1 MNDINLSQYKIV
13 WVEFFPFYGY
23 VTQHDQKQLGAIET
37 FSKRKTY
44 RECFQNKDVALNFL
58 RSFSKKLD
66 KSYRCLIS
74 TDKQFGMA
82 KEENKYEI
90 QYTDKQKKEVFYLFK
105 SPVGDIMRDIKD
117 EIGFCNLK
125 QCSKK
130 EVVEWVKANYECSI
144 KTARQVADVIM
155 YRHG

>member
-1 MNDINLSQYKIV
+1 MYDNNLSPYKIV
-13 WVEFFPFYGY
+13 WVEFIPFYGY

-44 RECFQNKDVALNFL
+44 RECFQNKDVAINFL

-82 KEENKYEI
+82 KEENNYKI

-117 EIGFCNLK
+117 DIGFCDLK

-130 EVVEWVKANYECSI
+130 EVIEWVKENYDCSI
-144 KTARQVADVIM
+144 KTARQVAEVIM
-155 YRHG
+155 KPHG

>member
-1 MNDINLSQYKIV
+1 MYNNNLSPYKIV

-37 FSKRKTY
+37 FSKRKTH

-82 KEENKYEI
+82 KEENNYEI
-90 QYTDKQKKEVFYLFK
+90 KYTDKQKKEVFYLFK

-117 EIGFCNLK
+117 DIGFCDLK

-130 EVVEWVKANYECSI
+130 EVIEWVKENYDCSI
-144 KTARQVADVIM
+144 KTARQVAEVIM
-155 YRHG
+155 KPHG

>member
-1 MNDINLSQYKIV
+1 MNGINLSPYKIV

-23 VTQHDQKQLGAIET
+23 VTRHDQKQLGAIVT
-37 FSKRKTY
+37 FSKHKSY
-44 RECFQNKDVALNFL
+44 RQCFINKDVALNYL

-74 TDKQFGMA
+74 TDKQYGMA
-82 KEENKYEI
+82 KEENNYEI

-117 EIGFCNLK
+117 EVGFCDLK

-130 EVVEWVKANYECSI
+130 EVVEWVKENYDCSI

-155 YRHG
+155 NQHG

>member
-1 MNDINLSQYKIV
+1 MYDNNLSPYKIV
-13 WVEFFPFYGY
+13 WVEFIPFYGY

-37 FSKRKTY
+37 FSKRKTH

-74 TDKQFGMA
+74 TDKQYEMA
-82 KEENKYEI
+82 KEENNYEI

-117 EIGFCNLK
+117 DIGFCDLK

-130 EVVEWVKANYECSI
+130 EVIEWVKENYDCSI
-144 KTARQVADVIM
+144 KTARQVAEVIM
-155 YRHG
+155 KPHG

>member
-1 MNDINLSQYKIV
+1 MNNINLSPYKIV
-13 WVEFFPFYGY
+13 WVEFFPLYGY

-37 FSKRKTY
+37 FSKRKSY
-44 RECFQNKDVALNFL
+44 RQCFQNKDVALYYL
-58 RSFSKKLD
+58 RSFNKKLD

-74 TDKQFGMA
+74 TDKQYGMA
-82 KEENKYEI
+82 KEENNYEI

-105 SPVGDIMRDIKD
+105 STVGDIMRDIKD
-117 EIGFCNLK
+117 EIGFSDLK
-125 QCSKK
+125 KCSKK
-130 EVVEWVKANYECSI
+130 EVVEWVKENYDCSI